1 MLEVV
6 VGVGGDAGARPPAA
20 EELLPV
26 AEVDCPEA
34 VVAAQL
40 GENIFI

>member
-6 VGVGGDAGARPPAA
+6 VGVGGDAGARLPAA

-40 GENIFI
+40 